1 MISSLAPEK
10 LTRDLDVIE
19 LSVENSDQTDVNESL
34 AEVLAEIER
43 IVSPVWP
50 LNDYVAVNP
59 FMGLAEKKFLDAQQ
73 TLSSVRDCS
82 LLMPKEYFQ
91 SLMEQ
96 GRLSPNQIELA
107 FAQCQEE
114 YPELYDGFDV
124 TSLFDENDRSSQA
137 GQTLES
143 RFFTVAGAVDRKL
156 GSHWSSHIINDISR
170 HCAAHFDDGQ
180 AIWSSPW
187 QGLSLYEAWHSAAQ
201 IGWRMDLLGLTGFRA
216 FVAQL
221 PETANEAIRQML
233 QALEIPQSCWRQ
245 FLLCELFSIA
255 GWTSFVKYRVRQ
267 AEFNGERNE
276 DLIGLIAIRLAY
288 DVALRSVP
296 GIPQNLRLYPVDAEF
311 AAEPEVVTSPKRD
324 VLVRYLLQVATEKSY
339 QAELCQKLLSHS
351 ESAAETKR
359 KTLQIVFCID
369 VRSEVMRRH
378 LESCS
383 DEIETFGFAGF
394 FGVALEYIPFAETT
408 GPAQC
413 PVLLKPGFRIRE
425 SLRGTEEQ
433 VASQA
438 IADRKT
444 IRVSRKSWKSFQ
456 TSAVS
461 CFSFVESLGLAYFPK
476 LLMTSFGLVPPVK
489 NGDADGIPS
498 NLIESLGPEI
508 DGPKIDG
515 KGSLGISSDTQIDVA
530 EGILRNLGL
539 KTNFGRIVALCGH
552 VCDVVNNPYKA
563 GLDCGACGGH
573 SGEPN
578 ARAAVALLNSPG
590 VRAGLSQRGI
600 HIPDDTLFMA
610 AVHNTTTDEIRFF
623 DMHSVPS
630 THAADLAQV
639 TAWVQQAGVLC
650 RSERTERFIDSSAD
664 DLLRRSRDW
673 SEVRPEWGL
682 AGNAAFVIAPRTRTN
697 GLDLGGRTFLHSYDY
712 HNDPEFKTL
721 ELIMTAPMIVTNWI
735 NLQYYA
741 STVDNRAFG
750 SGNKLIHNVVGQF
763 GVFEGNGGDI
773 MTGLPWQS
781 VHDGQRF
788 QHEPLRLLVVV
799 EAPRH
804 AIEQIVKKHAK
815 VRDLVTNGWLSL
827 MALDTGRFYRF
838 SSNSVWT
845 E

>member
-1 MISSLAPEK
+1 MISPIATEK
-10 LTRDLDVIE
+10 PDRDLEVFE
-19 LSVENSDQTDVNESL
+19 LPTVNSDQLEATEFCFVEILADV
-34 AEVLAEIER
+34 ER
-43 IVSPVWP
+43 ILSPVWP

-59 FMGLAEKKFLDAQQ
+59 YMGLASHKFLDAQQ

-82 LLMPKEYFQ
+82 LLMPKDYFR
-91 SLMEQ
+91 SLNEQ
-96 GRLSPNQIELA
+96 GRLSQVHIELA
-107 FAQCQEE
+107 FAQCREE
-114 YPELYDGFDV
+114 YPELYQDFDC
-124 TSLFDENDRSSQA
+124 TRLFDKVDEDSQA
-137 GQTLES
+137 SDVLES
-143 RFFTVAGAVDRKL
+143 KFFTVAGAVDRQL

-187 QGLSLYEAWHSAAQ
+187 RGLSLYEAWHAAAQ

-216 FVAQL
+216 FVAKM
-221 PETANEAIRQML
+221 PATAKEAIPQL
-233 QALEIPQSCWRQ
+233 LNALEIPQSCWRQ

-255 GWTSFVKYRVRQ
+255 GWTSFVKYRVRE

-288 DVALRSVP
+288 DVALKSVP
-296 GIPQNLRLYPVDAEF
+296 GIPQELRICPIQAEF
-311 AAEPEVVTSPKRD
+311 AEVAIPTLGKD
-324 VLVRYLLQVATEKSY
+324 LLVRYLLQVAAEKSY
-339 QAELCQKLLSHS
+339 QAELCQKLLSDS
-351 ESAAETKR
+351 ESAIEKKR
-359 KTLQIVFCID
+359 KTLQMVFCID

-394 FGVALEYIPFAETT
+394 FGVALEYIPFSETT
-408 GPAQC
+408 GSAQC
-413 PVLLKPGFRIRE
+413 PVLLKPGFRIHE
-425 SLRGTEEQ
+425 SLRDSDEQ
-433 VASQA
+433 VASRA
-438 IADRKT
+438 ILDRKT

-461 CFSFVESLGLAYFPK
+461 CFSFVESLGLAYFAK
-476 LLMTSFGLVPPVK
+476 LLATSFRLAPPVAAT
-489 NGDADGIPS
+489 DTDGIPS

-508 DGPKIDG
+508 ESH
-515 KGSLGISSDTQIDVA
+515 GSTGIASAAQIDLA
-530 EGILRNLGL
+530 AGILRNLGL
-539 KTNFGRIVALCGH
+539 RTNFGRIVALCGH

-578 ARAAVALLNSPG
+578 ARAAVALLNSPQ
-590 VRAGLSQRGI
+590 VRTGLCERGI
-600 HIPDDTLFMA
+600 HIPEDTIFMA

-623 DMHSVPS
+623 DPQTVPV
-630 THAADLAQV
+630 THAGDFAQV
-639 TAWVQQAGVLC
+639 KAWVEKSGRLC
-650 RSERTERFIDSSAD
+650 RNERTKRFFDSDAD

-682 AGNAAFVIAPRTRTN
+682 AGNAAFVIAPRSRTQ
-697 GLDLGGRTFLHSYDY
+697 GLEMSGRTFLHSYDY
-712 HNDPEFKTL
+712 HNDPDFKTL

-781 VHDGQRF
+781 VHDGKRF

-799 EAPRH
+799 EAPRK
-804 AIEQIVKKHAK
+804 AIEQIINKHSN
-815 VRDLVTNGWLSL
+815 VRHLVTNGWLSL
-827 MALDTGRFYRF
+827 LALDDGRFYRL

>member
-1 MISSLAPEK
+1 MISPIATEK
-10 LTRDLDVIE
+10 LVRDLEVFE
-19 LSVENSDQTDVNESL
+19 LPTVNTDQMEATDVSFDEIL
-34 AEVLAEIER
+34 ADVER
-43 IVSPVWP
+43 ILSPVWP

-59 FMGLAEKKFLDAQQ
+59 YMGLADQKFLDAQQ

-82 LLMPKEYFQ
+82 LLMPKEYFR
-91 SLMEQ
+91 SLIEQ
-96 GRLSPNQIELA
+96 ERLSQTQIELA

-114 YPELYDGFDV
+114 YPELYEGFDF
-124 TSLFDENDRSSQA
+124 TRLFDEIDGDLQA
-137 GQTLES
+137 SEALGS
-143 RFFTVAGAVDRKL
+143 RFFTVAGAVDRQL

-187 QGLSLYEAWHSAAQ
+187 RGLSLYEAWHAAAQ

-216 FVAQL
+216 FVAQM
-221 PETANEAIRQML
+221 PATAKDAIPQL
-233 QALEIPQSCWRQ
+233 LNDLEIPQSCWRQ

-255 GWTSFVKYRVRQ
+255 GWASFVKYRVRE

-276 DLIGLIAIRLAY
+276 DLIGLLAIRLAY
-288 DVALRSVP
+288 DVALKSVP
-296 GIPQNLRLYPVDAEF
+296 GIPQDLGLCPVQVEF
-311 AAEPEVVTSPKRD
+311 AEAALPTPGRD
-324 VLVRYLLQVATEKSY
+324 LLVRYLLQVAAEKSY
-339 QAELCQKLLSHS
+339 QAELSQKLLRHS
-351 ESAAETKR
+351 ESAVDKKR
-359 KTLQIVFCID
+359 KTLQMVFCID

-383 DEIETFGFAGF
+383 DEIETIGFAGF
-394 FGVALEYIPFAETT
+394 FGVALEYIPFAENT
-408 GPAQC
+408 GSAQC
-413 PVLLKPGFRIRE
+413 PVLLKPGFRIHE
-425 SLRGTEEQ
+425 SLRDADEQ
-433 VASQA
+433 VASRA
-438 IADRKT
+438 IVDRKT

-461 CFSFVESLGLAYFPK
+461 CFSFVESLGLTYFSK
-476 LLMTSFGLVPPVK
+476 LLITSFGLVPPVQK
-489 NGDADGIPS
+489 GDMDGIPS
-498 NLIESLGPEI
+498 NLLESLGPEI
-508 DGPKIDG
+508 DGN
-515 KGSLGISSDTQIDVA
+515 GSSGISSNAQVNLA
-530 EGILRNLGL
+530 EGILQNLGL
-539 KTNFGRIVALCGH
+539 RKNFGRIVTLCGH

-578 ARAAVALLNSPG
+578 ARAAVALLNSPH
-590 VRAGLSQRGI
+590 VRTGLGERGI
-600 HIPDDTLFMA
+600 HIPDDTIFMA

-623 DMHSVPS
+623 DPQTMPV
-630 THAADLAQV
+630 THAADFAQV
-639 TAWVQQAGVLC
+639 KTWVEKSGGLC
-650 RSERTERFIDSSAD
+650 RNERTERFIDSDAD

-682 AGNAAFVIAPRTRTN
+682 AGNAAFVIAPRSRTQ
-697 GLDLGGRTFLHSYDY
+697 GLELSGRTFLHSYDY
-712 HNDPEFKTL
+712 HNDPDFKTL
-721 ELIMTAPMIVTNWI
+721 ELIMTAPMVVTNWI

-781 VHDGQRF
+781 VHDGKQF

-799 EAPRH
+799 EAPRR
-804 AIEQIVKKHAK
+804 AIEQIVNKHAN
-815 VRDLVTNGWLSL
+815 VHQLVTNGWLSL
-827 MALDTGRFYRF
+827 MALDDERFYRF

>member
-1 MISSLAPEK
+1 MISPIATEK
-10 LTRDLDVIE
+10 PDRDLEVFE
-19 LSVENSDQTDVNESL
+19 LPTVNSDQLEATEFCFVEILADV
-34 AEVLAEIER
+34 ER
-43 IVSPVWP
+43 ILSPVWP

-59 FMGLAEKKFLDAQQ
+59 YMGLASHKFLDAHQ

-82 LLMPKEYFQ
+82 LLMPKDYFR
-91 SLMEQ
+91 SLNEQ
-96 GRLSPNQIELA
+96 GRLSQVHIELA
-107 FAQCQEE
+107 FAQCREE
-114 YPELYDGFDV
+114 YPELYQDFDC
-124 TSLFDENDRSSQA
+124 TRLFDKVDEDSQA
-137 GQTLES
+137 SDVLES
-143 RFFTVAGAVDRKL
+143 KFFTVAGAVDRQL

-187 QGLSLYEAWHSAAQ
+187 RGLSLYEAWHAAAQ

-216 FVAQL
+216 FVAKM
-221 PETANEAIRQML
+221 PATAKEAIPQL
-233 QALEIPQSCWRQ
+233 LNALEIPQSCWRQ

-255 GWTSFVKYRVRQ
+255 GWTSFVKYRVRE

-288 DVALRSVP
+288 DVALKSVP
-296 GIPQNLRLYPVDAEF
+296 GIPQELRICPIQAEF
-311 AAEPEVVTSPKRD
+311 AEVAIPTLGKD
-324 VLVRYLLQVATEKSY
+324 LLVRYLLQVAAEKSY
-339 QAELCQKLLSHS
+339 QAELCQKLLSDS
-351 ESAAETKR
+351 ESAIEKKR
-359 KTLQIVFCID
+359 KTLQMVFCID

-394 FGVALEYIPFAETT
+394 FGVALEYIPFSETT
-408 GPAQC
+408 GSAQC
-413 PVLLKPGFRIRE
+413 PVLLKPGFRIHE
-425 SLRGTEEQ
+425 SLRDSDEQ
-433 VASQA
+433 VASRA
-438 IADRKT
+438 ILDRKT

-461 CFSFVESLGLAYFPK
+461 CFSFVESLGLAYFAK
-476 LLMTSFGLVPPVK
+476 LLATSFRLAPPVAAT
-489 NGDADGIPS
+489 DTDGIPS

-508 DGPKIDG
+508 ESH
-515 KGSLGISSDTQIDVA
+515 GSTGIASAAQIDLA
-530 EGILRNLGL
+530 AGILRNLGL
-539 KTNFGRIVALCGH
+539 RTNFGRIVALCGH

-578 ARAAVALLNSPG
+578 ARAAVALLNSPQ
-590 VRAGLSQRGI
+590 VRTGLGERGI
-600 HIPDDTLFMA
+600 HIPEDTIFMA
-610 AVHNTTTDEIRFF
+610 AVHNTTTDVIRFF
-623 DMHSVPS
+623 DPQSVPV
-630 THAADLAQV
+630 THAGDFAQV
-639 TAWVQQAGVLC
+639 KAWVEKSGRLC
-650 RSERTERFIDSSAD
+650 RNERTERFFDSDAD

-682 AGNAAFVIAPRTRTN
+682 AGNAAFVIAPRSRTQ
-697 GLDLGGRTFLHSYDY
+697 GLKLSGRTFLHSYDF
-712 HNDPEFKTL
+712 HNDPDFKTL

-781 VHDGQRF
+781 VHDGKRF

-799 EAPRH
+799 EAPRK
-804 AIEQIVKKHAK
+804 AIEQIINKHSN
-815 VRDLVTNGWLSL
+815 VRHLVTNGWLSL
-827 MALDTGRFYRF
+827 LALDDGRFYRL